1 MIKKEYIEDY
11 LKYGFS
17 DYMST
22 YNDDDRFELSDTLN
36 QIEYLEATIQAFVED
51 GMPYGTDRYSIWFSE
66 SFFPKGW
73 TDKQKSLSVLNDM
86 KDKLKYYKDYFC
98 DYCQQCRERT

>member
-11 LKYGFS
+11 LKYGLS

-22 YNDDDRFELSDTLN
+22 YNEEDRFELEDTLN
-36 QIEYLEATIQAFVED
+36 QIEYLEETIKSFMAE
-51 GMPYGTDRYSIWFSE
+51 GMPHSTDRYSRWFDE

-73 TDKQKSLSVLNDM
+73 TDKQKSLSVLGDM
-86 KDKLKYYKDYFC
+86 KVKLEDYKEYFC
-98 DYCQQCRERT
+98 DYCQQCRERN